1 MLVAALSVVACSRV
15 GRREKS
21 EPSGNAVDGGDH
33 FVQWIVPKVH
43 SPAPEPTTYDDA
55 EFHSQTV
62 SDAHLPARSG
72 ATHIGLFIAWAI
84 TRDLAADSSDTA
96 TDRAAVK
103 GRTLT
108 GTQFLMRNCD
118 GKVMSTDLSE
128 EGRAFADSY
137 YSDRY
142 LNDYERVLAKGLPST
157 YHVEDSW
164 RSFETL
170 APIIDHRYAAWKKER
185 RRPTRR

>member
-96 TDRAAVK
+96 SDRAAVT

-118 GKVMSTDLSE
+118 GKVIVPAAREMVPRPSSSGCRIVSSMLRLNSGSSSRNST
-128 EGRAFADSY
+128 
-137 YSDRY
+137 
-142 LNDYERVLAKGLPST
+142 P
-157 YHVEDSW
+157 
-164 RSFETL
+164 
-170 APIIDHRYAAWKKER
+170 
-185 RRPTRR
+185 